1 MNNIILFVT
10 FLAIVW
16 YSIETRRLAN
26 LTDRQIR
33 INIRP
38 VLCVKDIDSHL
49 TLKNIGNNSALN
61 IHIDKITKI
70 SSRDSNNRKYNFIFS
85 TTPYLLPQEEC
96 FINITPETET
106 GSYSNINVGPC
117 LNPNNPNF
125 LDPYRL
131 SIKYTDIEGGKWESI
146 IEVNSK
152 SILFKETKAECIIMQ
167 FSGFFSCLRRFQGH

>member
-1 MNNIILFVT
+1 MTNIILFAT
-10 FLAIVW
+10 FIAIVW
-16 YSIETRRLAN
+16 YTIETHRLAN

-38 VLCVKDIDSHL
+38 VLCVKDINSRI

-61 IHIDKITKI
+61 IHIDKIAKI

-85 TTPYLLPQEEC
+85 TETHLPSQEEC

-106 GSYSNINVGPC
+106 GDYSNVNINPF
-117 LNPNNPNF
+117 LDPNNPNF
-125 LDPYRL
+125 LNPYQL
-131 SIKYTDIEGGKWESI
+131 SIKYTDIDGGKWESI

-152 SILFKETKAECIIMQ
+152 NILFKETKAV
-167 FSGFFSCLRRFQGH
+167 